1 MEAVSGLL
9 VLGVLIGLGLLIN
22 YLRNQAA
29 KALNQKVFD
38 RGGHAR
44 GKSSTQEVIEFS
56 APVPAVQVI
65 SAIRDRLGLR
75 TDQPVAFVAA
85 LYLAES
91 RPDLL
96 VFGFGNKVATTF
108 RSIVMSEDTPGDGS
122 HTIYRVT
129 NWVEGDGLVRG
140 VAEMELLANTMRL
153 IAAELGGVYGSAP
166 VVAPLPAPSAFAT
179 PTAVTTRVVQADAF
193 CVMCGSSE
201 LGERFCT
208 ECGAAVA

>member
-1 MEAVSGLL
+1 MDVVTGILIF
-9 VLGVLIGLGLLIN
+9 GVLIGVGLLVN
-22 YLRNQAA
+22 YLRNQAT

-44 GKSSTQEVIEFS
+44 GKTSTQEIIEFS
-56 APVPAVQVI
+56 APVPAARVI

-91 RPDLL
+91 RSDVLA
-96 VFGFGNKVATTF
+96 FGFGNKVATTF
-108 RSIVMSEDTPGDGS
+108 RSIVMSEDTPGGGS

-140 VAEMELLANTMRL
+140 VAEMELLANTVRL
-153 IAAELGGVYGSAP
+153 IAAELGGVLGSAQM
-166 VVAPLPAPSAFAT
+166 PAGPSEPSVPELASV
-179 PTAVTTRVVQADAF
+179 PAVGARAQCAL
-193 CVMCGSSE
+193 CGSTE
-201 LGERFCT
+201 LGVRFCT